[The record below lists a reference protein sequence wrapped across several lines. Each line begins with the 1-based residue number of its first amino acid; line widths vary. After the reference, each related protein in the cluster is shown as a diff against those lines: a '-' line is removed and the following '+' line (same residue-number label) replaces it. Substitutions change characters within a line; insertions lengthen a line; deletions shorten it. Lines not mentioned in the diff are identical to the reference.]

1 MIINGDNFMNIEFLM
16 NMLSNFTNSNKDA
29 GNILNAFAGNS
40 FNNGPNIAEML
51 KNITGNNF
59 NDGSMK
65 FFSALFTLMS
75 AMNANKKPAALQ
87 QVNVNTSE
95 KKFNIE
101 KISGSDIALKIER
114 YINAGK

>member
-1 MIINGDNFMNIEFLM
+1 MNIEFLM
-16 NMLSNFTNSNKDA
+16 NMLSNFTNSNKDT

-87 QVNVNTSE
+87 QVNVNTTE